1 MNTRSIKKVV
11 LCISMAGFLAIL
23 LGGEKSSK
31 IYQSNTSF
39 RVMSYNI
46 HHGRGLDGK
55 IDLERIAN
63 VIKKEGADIVTLQEV
78 DKGVERSDRQDI
90 AKELSR

>member
-1 MNTRSIKKVV
+1 MSI
-11 LCISMAGFLAIL
+11 AGFLAIL
-23 LGGEKSSK
+23 LGAEKSSK
-31 IYQSNTSF
+31 IYQPNISF

-46 HHGRGLDGK
+46 YHGIGLDGK

-63 VIKKEGADIVTLQEV
+63 AIKKEGADVVALQEV
-78 DKGVERSDRQDI
+78 DIGVERSDRQDI